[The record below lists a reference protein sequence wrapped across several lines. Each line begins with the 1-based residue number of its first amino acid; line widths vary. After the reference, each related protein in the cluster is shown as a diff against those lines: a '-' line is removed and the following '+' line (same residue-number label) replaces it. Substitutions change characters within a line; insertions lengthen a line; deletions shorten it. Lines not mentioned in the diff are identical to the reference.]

1 LLDRQERA
9 LDEVVAP
16 PPPYLVAELGPPP
29 PPLEARQ
36 VWQQGAL
43 AILRFRKDY
52 HIQDPDRALGHP
64 SIVASH
70 RLRRSQVEVVID
82 QARQLI
88 NQPPEPFPLGE
99 HLNIPDV
106 GLP

>member
-1 LLDRQERA
+1 
-9 LDEVVAP
+9 
-16 PPPYLVAELGPPP
+16 
-29 PPLEARQ
+29 
-36 VWQQGAL
+36 L

-52 HIQDPDRALGHP
+52 HIQDPDRALGNP
-64 SIVASH
+64 SIGASH